1 MAASRFRPEG
11 VALGLGC
18 LGFGVLALL
27 GNLGYVDFLRSARL
41 FWPLVLVAWGLAE
54 LVNTYSTRRTS

>member
-1 MAASRFRPEG
+1 MAASRFRPDG
-11 VALGLGC
+11 IALGLGC

-27 GNLGYVDFLRSARL
+27 ANLGYVDLLKAVRL

-54 LVNTYSTRRTS
+54 LINTFSAGRTP